1 MQGKT
6 LTLTFH
12 EVFGVNP
19 LSPEIFG
26 FIREVMI
33 MSKLTILGVA
43 SWLIGGLLLGFQAI
57 STLMQTGDEYV
68 WESLSLVD
76 ILGKDSFK
84 WIEGISY
91 GSIQGAASYVS
102 TMPLYLL
109 LFALG
114 LLFFII
120 NFVKPKV

>member
-1 MQGKT
+1 
-6 LTLTFH
+6 
-12 EVFGVNP
+12 
-19 LSPEIFG
+19 
-26 FIREVMI
+26 
-33 MSKLTILGVA
+33 MSKLTIIGVA

-76 ILGKDSFK
+76 VFGKDNFK

-91 GSIQGAASYVS
+91 ASIQNAASYVS

-109 LFALG
+109 LFAVG
-114 LLFFII
+114 VLFFLI
-120 NFVKPKV
+120 NFFKPKV

>member
-1 MQGKT
+1 VIP
-6 LTLTFH
+6 FD
-12 EVFGVNP
+12 
-19 LSPEIFG
+19 PEIFE
-26 FIREVMI
+26 FTREVMI
-33 MSKLTILGVA
+33 MSKLTMVGVA

-57 STLMQTGDEYV
+57 STLMQTGDKYV

-76 ILGKDSFK
+76 IFGKDSFK

-91 GSIQGAASYVS
+91 ASVQSAASYVS

-120 NFVKPKV
+120 NFIKPKV

>member
-1 MQGKT
+1 
-6 LTLTFH
+6 
-12 EVFGVNP
+12 
-19 LSPEIFG
+19 
-26 FIREVMI
+26 
-33 MSKLTILGVA
+33 MSKLTIIGVA

-76 ILGKDSFK
+76 VFGKDNFK

-91 GSIQGAASYVS
+91 ASIQSAASYVS

-109 LFALG
+109 LFAVG
-114 LLFFII
+114 VLFFLI
-120 NFVKPKV
+120 NFFKPKV